1 MIHDAAIA
9 PDMISSSS
17 LPPADSPLTK
27 AFVGPYLGRLMKET
41 ITFRRISFAELGAD
55 LSFSDVLLK
64 EAVEG
69 QIALT
74 RGQWLR
80 LVQKLRLPANIEFQI
95 GQRNEAP
102 CWEVGYPP
110 VPVAGIK
117 RSE

>member
-1 MIHDAAIA
+1 MLAIA
-9 PDMISSSS
+9 RIMTSLSS
-17 LPPADSPLTK
+17 LPPPDSPLTK

-41 ITFRRISFAELGAD
+41 VASRKISYAELGAD
-55 LSFSDVLLK
+55 LSLSEVLVK

-80 LVQKLRLPANIEFQI
+80 LVQRLKLPPNIEFQ
-95 GQRNEAP
+95 QALRNQAP

-110 VPVAGIK
+110 VPAAGIK